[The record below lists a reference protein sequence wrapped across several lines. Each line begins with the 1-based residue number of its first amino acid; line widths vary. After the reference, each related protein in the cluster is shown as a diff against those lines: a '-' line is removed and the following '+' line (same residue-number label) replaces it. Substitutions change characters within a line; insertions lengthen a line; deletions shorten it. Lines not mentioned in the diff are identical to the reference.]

1 VNAGIISVG
10 NELLMG
16 FTLDSNST
24 WIARKLLDLG
34 IKVDL
39 KLTIADNEGEI
50 LEAFKTLSSRC
61 DVILCTGGLGPTSD
75 DVTKS
80 AYCDFIQAGLELNED
95 YLEELKKKFEDR
107 QLVMSD
113 SNREQAMVPD
123 KGETIPNSL
132 GSALGLKY
140 VDEENHIY
148 VMPGV
153 PSEMKRMMD
162 ETVLP
167 ELEQLP
173 RDELHVTTIR
183 LTGIMESALYDQV
196 KDLLNDNIVKVA
208 FLPGFLGVDVRLM
221 SRDKDSLL
229 ELSGQFF
236 DRLGNY
242 VYAEDWETL
251 EDAVGRLLI
260 ERGLTLATAESC
272 TGGLLGNRITNVAG
286 SSEYYLGGI
295 VSYSDAAKMNLL
307 GVSQETLKEFGAV
320 SEETAQEMA
329 AGARRVLQSDV
340 GVSITGIAG
349 PTGGT
354 EDKPVGLVYIA
365 VDVAGDVAV
374 RKFVFSEDRRYN
386 KELSAQA
393 ALNLVRMSMG

>member
-1 VNAGIISVG
+1 MNAGIISVG

-196 KDLLNDNIVKVA
+196 KDLLNDNVVKVA

-229 ELSGQFF
+229 ELSGHFF

-320 SEETAQEMA
+320 SEETAKEMA

-386 KELSAQA
+386 KEISAQA

>member
-140 VDEENHIY
+140 VNEENHIY

-153 PSEMKRMMD
+153 PSEMKRMME

-295 VSYSDAAKMNLL
+295 VSYSDSAKMNLL

>member
-1 VNAGIISVG
+1 MNAGIISVG

-132 GSALGLKY
+132 GSALGLKF
-140 VDEENHIY
+140 VDEESRIY

-153 PSEMKRMMD
+153 PSEMKRMME

-295 VSYSDAAKMNLL
+295 VSYSDSAKMNLL
-307 GVSQETLKEFGAV
+307 GVSNETLKEFGAV

-329 AGARRVLQSDV
+329 LGARRVLQSDV

>member
-1 VNAGIISVG
+1 MNAGIISVG

-153 PSEMKRMMD
+153 PSEMKRMME

-295 VSYSDAAKMNLL
+295 VSYSDSAKMNLL
-307 GVSQETLKEFGAV
+307 GVSNETLKEFGAV

-329 AGARRVLQSDV
+329 LGARRVLQSDV

>member
-1 VNAGIISVG
+1 MNAGIISVG

-196 KDLLNDNIVKVA
+196 KDLLNDNIVKVS

>member
-1 VNAGIISVG
+1 MNAGIISVG

-140 VDEENHIY
+140 VNEENHIY

-196 KDLLNDNIVKVA
+196 KDLLNDNVVKVA

-295 VSYSDAAKMNLL
+295 VSYSDSAKMNLL

>member
-1 VNAGIISVG
+1 MNAGIISVG

-80 AYCDFIQAGLELNED
+80 AYCDFIQAGLELNEN

>member
-1 VNAGIISVG
+1 
-10 NELLMG
+10 MG

-196 KDLLNDNIVKVA
+196 KDLLNDNVVKVA

-386 KELSAQA
+386 KEISAQA

>member
-1 VNAGIISVG
+1 MNAGIISVG

-295 VSYSDAAKMNLL
+295 VSYSDSAKMNLL

>member
-1 VNAGIISVG
+1 MNAGIISVG

-140 VDEENHIY
+140 VNEENHIY

-153 PSEMKRMMD
+153 PSEMKRMME

-183 LTGIMESALYDQV
+183 LTGILESALYDQV

>member
-1 VNAGIISVG
+1 MNAGIISVG

-140 VDEENHIY
+140 VNEENHIY

-153 PSEMKRMMD
+153 PSEMKRMME

-386 KELSAQA
+386 KEVSAQA

>member
-140 VDEENHIY
+140 VNEENHIY

-196 KDLLNDNIVKVA
+196 KDLLNDNVVKVA

>member
-1 VNAGIISVG
+1 MNAGIISVG

-140 VDEENHIY
+140 VNEENHIY

-295 VSYSDAAKMNLL
+295 VSYSDSAKMNLL
-307 GVSQETLKEFGAV
+307 GVSQDTLKKFGAV

-329 AGARRVLQSDV
+329 LGARRVLQSDV

>member
-1 VNAGIISVG
+1 MNAGIISVG

-140 VDEENHIY
+140 VDEKNHIY

-153 PSEMKRMMD
+153 SSEMKRMMD

-196 KDLLNDNIVKVA
+196 KDLLNDNVVKVA

-320 SEETAQEMA
+320 SEETAKEMA

-386 KELSAQA
+386 KEISAQA

>member
-1 VNAGIISVG
+1 MNAGIISVG

-140 VDEENHIY
+140 VNEENHIY

-153 PSEMKRMMD
+153 PSEMKRMME

-196 KDLLNDNIVKVA
+196 KDLLNDNVVKVA

-320 SEETAQEMA
+320 SEETAKEMA

>member
-1 VNAGIISVG
+1 MNAGIISVG

-132 GSALGLKY
+132 GSALGLKF
-140 VDEENHIY
+140 VDEESRIY

-329 AGARRVLQSDV
+329 LGARRVLQSDV

>member
-1 VNAGIISVG
+1 MNAGIISVG

-386 KELSAQA
+386 KEISAQA

>member
-1 VNAGIISVG
+1 MNAGIISVG

-140 VDEENHIY
+140 VDKENHIY

-386 KELSAQA
+386 KEVSAQA

>member
-1 VNAGIISVG
+1 MNAGIISVG

-329 AGARRVLQSDV
+329 LGARRVLQSDV

>member
-1 VNAGIISVG
+1 MNAGIISVG

-132 GSALGLKY
+132 GSALGLKF
-140 VDEENHIY
+140 VDEESRIY

-153 PSEMKRMMD
+153 PSEMKRMME

-329 AGARRVLQSDV
+329 LGARRLLQSDV

>member
-1 VNAGIISVG
+1 MNAGIISVG

-140 VDEENHIY
+140 VTEESRIY
-148 VMPGV
+148 VMPGG

-173 RDELHVTTIR
+173 RDELHVPTIR

-295 VSYSDAAKMNLL
+295 VSYSDSAKMNLL